1 MEYYGT
7 TSTEKDLGAK
17 LLKIHVSSNHT
28 TDPPKAEDDIYICT
42 SSSVSTSSTVELP
55 TGCPVGKVI
64 RIKCTGANGYVQSTE
79 GIVALS
85 GTSKSTSYVQIS
97 KYLRAFVYTGTT
109 YGWMIAY

>member
-7 TSTEKDLGAK
+7 TATEKDLGAK

-28 TDPPKAEDDIYICT
+28 TDPPKAEDDVYICT
-42 SSSVSTSSTVELP
+42 SSNVSTSSPIVLP

-64 RIKCTGANGYVQSTE
+64 RIKCVGATGYAQSTE

-97 KYLRAFVYTGTT
+97 KYLRTFVYTGTT
-109 YGWMIAY
+109 YGWVMAY

>member
-28 TDPPKAEDDIYICT
+28 TDPPKSDDEVYI
-42 SSSVSTSSTVELP
+42 TSSTSISASSPIVLP

-64 RIKCTGANGYVQSTE
+64 RIKCVGANGYVQSTE

-97 KYLRAFVYTGTT
+97 KYLRTFVYTGTT
-109 YGWMIAY
+109 YGWMMAY

>member
-7 TSTEKDLGAK
+7 TATEKDLGTK

-42 SSSVSTSSTVELP
+42 SSNVSTSSTVKLP

-64 RIKCTGANGYVQSTE
+64 RIKCVGANGYVQSTE
-79 GIVALS
+79 GIVSLS
-85 GTSKSTSYVQIS
+85 GTSKSTSYVQTS
-97 KYLRAFVYTGTT
+97 KYLRTFVYTGTT
-109 YGWMIAY
+109 YGWMMAY